1 VISRVRVNLGHCN
14 FVAVFGQGIRGIHS
28 PQRDQGAMP
37 LGIGGRN
44 ATEGGILNAVEC
56 FLIQGEKGV
65 EKKGSRKR
73 GQEKG
78 VRKKG
83 SGANL
88 DKISHFPNFSAC
100 QGACVLNFPVP
111 ITTKGSGGYKK
122 IASAE
127 AGSSGASLERD
138 DGFAGMDRGQA
149 VNAQPREHEPAA
161 ATAGSRKEPAQ
172 GAARDAEFF

>member
-1 VISRVRVNLGHCN
+1 VFFDSR
-14 FVAVFGQGIRGIHS
+14 
-28 PQRDQGAMP
+28 
-37 LGIGGRN
+37 
-44 ATEGGILNAVEC
+44 
-56 FLIQGEKGV
+56 
-65 EKKGSRKR
+65 RKR
-73 GQEKG
+73 GREKG

-172 GAARDAEFF
+172 GAARDAEFFLTVSGKKNCDPNLSRFAP